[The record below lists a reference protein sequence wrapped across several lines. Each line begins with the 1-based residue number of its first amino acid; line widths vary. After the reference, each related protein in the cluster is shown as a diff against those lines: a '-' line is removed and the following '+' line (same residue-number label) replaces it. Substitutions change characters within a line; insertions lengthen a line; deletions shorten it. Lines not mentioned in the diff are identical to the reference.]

1 MSKQHLADMLKSMT
15 TGDMEAAKAH
25 FSKYSTEK
33 SQEIL
38 SRDTQTE
45 EAEEPA
51 AKEVTIEEPA
61 TTTEEPV
68 ADNTKE

>member
-38 SRDTQTE
+38 SRNDEPKTE
-45 EAEEPA
+45 EV
-51 AKEVTIEEPA
+51 K
-61 TTTEEPV
+61 EPV
-68 ADNTKE
+68 EEVVEPVVPVEKPEEDSTKE

>member
-38 SRDTQTE
+38 ARDTQPEEIEASTGE
-45 EAEEPA
+45 EASS
-51 AKEVTIEEPA
+51 
-61 TTTEEPV
+61 
-68 ADNTKE
+68 TKEAAEDEGTKE